1 MDLEKEVEELKEKLS
16 VYENSPYVD
25 AYLGVIKHIGAC
37 NKDLIDTPAGLRDE
51 EDMKAFEKFEKY
63 ILKIDE
69 YYNKLQ
75 YLRDKM
81 NPQEIKEVDAKVAK
95 SKTVAI

>member
-1 MDLEKEVEELKEKLS
+1 M
-16 VYENSPYVD
+16 
-25 AYLGVIKHIGAC
+25 GVIKHIGAC